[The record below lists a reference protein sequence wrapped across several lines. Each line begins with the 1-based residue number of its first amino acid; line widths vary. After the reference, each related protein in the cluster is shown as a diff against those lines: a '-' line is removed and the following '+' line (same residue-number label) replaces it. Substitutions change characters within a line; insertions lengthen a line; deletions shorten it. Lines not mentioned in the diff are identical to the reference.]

1 MNDLNSYRTVGKY
14 QISNMCLQSYPC
26 QHSIIHTETGETK
39 QMYGSAIYTLLKEDG
54 MSDAHFDRYAE
65 YIRRHEH
72 PTVGE
77 LANERHNEQTMQ
89 ENRLAHKKRKE
100 EQDKI
105 INQFKASSR
114 LDKLKAK
121 NNIVA

>member
-1 MNDLNSYRTVGKY
+1 MDDINSYRTVGKY

-26 QHSIIHTETGETK
+26 QHSIINTETGETK
-39 QMYGSAIYTLLKEDG
+39 KMYGSAIYTLLKEDKL
-54 MSDAHFDRYAE
+54 SDAHFDEYAE

-77 LANERHNEQTMQ
+77 LADKRHYEKTMQ
-89 ENRLAHKKRKE
+89 ENNLAHKKRKE
-100 EQDKI
+100 EQDAI
-105 INQFKASSR
+105 TNQFKASSR

-121 NNIVA
+121 NNVVA